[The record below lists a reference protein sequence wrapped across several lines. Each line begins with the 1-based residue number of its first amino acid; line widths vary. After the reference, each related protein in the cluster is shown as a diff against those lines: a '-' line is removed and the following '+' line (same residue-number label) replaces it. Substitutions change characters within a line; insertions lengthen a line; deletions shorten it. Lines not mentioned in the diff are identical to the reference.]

1 MQRETQPLRE
11 KTLPRTTWAQC
22 SWVPPRGRGGKAF
35 WGVRPKRHRAGG
47 PLHRPRSL
55 GQLLYAAIARSSI
68 STAGLRPGGRWGH
81 PRALAQPCPALPC
94 PAPARQFP
102 PTGQALGSLSSTE
115 KRGAGLNT
123 TLVSQV
129 GERQEVG
136 AEGGAVEG
144 PPLER

>member
-1 MQRETQPLRE
+1 MPPSPEAPSPPLGCGQE
-11 KTLPRTTWAQC
+11 GGGGT
-22 SWVPPRGRGGKAF
+22 RG
-35 WGVRPKRHRAGG
+35 PS
-47 PLHRPRSL
+47 PSL
-55 GQLLYAAIARSSI
+55 
-68 STAGLRPGGRWGH
+68 
-81 PRALAQPCPALPC
+81 ALPC

-102 PTGQALGSLSSTE
+102 PTGQALGILSSTE

-129 GERQEVG
+129 EKRQEVG